1 MYTRKI
7 SGNVMKKE
15 VFSRFKVADYLT
27 SDEEI
32 AAYLKA
38 AKEEKD
44 PALMAAAIEDVRQAL
59 LVRRRK

>member
-1 MYTRKI
+1 
-7 SGNVMKKE
+7 MKKE